1 MSEQL
6 QTLNAQIIAAHE
18 AHYKNAPEGWNG
30 LIDCRNSSPNGN
42 IIYHLYSTGE
52 ITSQK
57 GAWAYLDR
65 SEFTILDDFMP
76 TSGLQQYPFKF
87 PKKARDSITYAI
99 LTYDEAKMFREKML
113 KIYNLN

>member
-42 IIYHLYSTGE
+42 IIIIKL
-52 ITSQK
+52 K
-57 GAWAYLDR
+57 CKLMYLFFHKR
-65 SEFTILDDFMP
+65 
-76 TSGLQQYPFKF
+76 
-87 PKKARDSITYAI
+87 
-99 LTYDEAKMFREKML
+99 
-113 KIYNLN
+113 